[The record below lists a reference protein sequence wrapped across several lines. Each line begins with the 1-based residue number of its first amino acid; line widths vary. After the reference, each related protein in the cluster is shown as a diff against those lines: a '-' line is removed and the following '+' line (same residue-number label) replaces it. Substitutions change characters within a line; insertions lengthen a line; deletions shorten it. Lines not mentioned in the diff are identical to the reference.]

1 MTFLVSPCVSLQSI
15 VIFFTFLLAVV
26 FCKSSYDLFQVT
38 KELNRAKQFVFRLG
52 SIIVSSFMLR
62 CILFIILLALDTTS
76 DIFLFLILLFTEVFM
91 IFAAQMLFNWKYIV
105 NFGKTG
111 SVLPSGMNLT
121 QTRNSLSA
129 ASMHSRL
136 DD

>member
-1 MTFLVSPCVSLQSI
+1 M
-15 VIFFTFLLAVV
+15 

-91 IFAAQMLFNWKYIV
+91 LFAAQLLFNWKYLA
-105 NFGKTG
+105 NFVQTG
-111 SVLPSGMNLT
+111 SSGVLPTGVNNQSS
-121 QTRNSLSA
+121 TRSAYSA
-129 ASMHSRL
+129 ASINSKL

>member
-1 MTFLVSPCVSLQSI
+1 MQSI
-15 VIFFTFLLAVV
+15 VIFFTFILAVI

-62 CILFIILLALDTTS
+62 CILFIILLALDITS

-91 IFAAQMLFNWKYIV
+91 IFAAQLLFNWKYIV
-105 NFGKTG
+105 NLGKSG

-121 QTRNSLSA
+121 NTKGGSQTLSA
-129 ASMHSRL
+129 ESMNSRL